1 MSMYFSYN
9 ESALF
14 VMLCDQVSSESTSSP
29 VVCVAPRPW
38 GENRLGHINRR
49 SVIYLE

>member
-14 VMLCDQVSSESTSSP
+14 VMLCDQISTR